1 MWSTVCGGGVTE
13 GSLWEMLRRR
23 RVAVDRL
30 LLPPSPAVEL
40 VVLRGDR
47 VVDAVLLLL
56 LPFGGITIRLAR
68 ARDEELV
75 LGCSGDC
82 NWR

>member
-13 GSLWEMLRRR
+13 GSLCEMLRSR

-30 LLPPSPAVEL
+30 LPSPAVEL

-47 VVDAVLLLL
+47 GTDAVLLLL
-56 LPFGGITIRLAR
+56 LPLGGITIRLAR

-82 NWR
+82 SWR